1 MRVRVDPFVVAL
13 LTTAAL
19 GSALPVSGSAQD
31 VLWWVSK
38 VAVAL
43 LFFGYGVRLPTTQ
56 VVASLA
62 HWRLHAAILATT
74 YLVFPLLALA
84 VAMFLDDGLRTGV
97 LLLAVVPSTIQSS
110 VAFTSIARGNVA
122 GAVVGAA
129 TSNLI
134 GVFLTPVLVAVLI
147 GTQARVT
154 GSAVGQIALLLLV
167 PFVAGQV
174 LRPALHA
181 WAGRHD
187 RTLRLYDRSTILV
200 IVYLAFSEGRTQHVW
215 SGLGLAEIG
224 LLVMLLAVLLAA
236 LLGWTMLLAQSFP
249 AADRAPIV
257 FCGSHKSLA
266 AGLPMAAILFAPSD
280 VALVVLPLM
289 LYHQLQLIVCASLAA
304 NWGGRTR
311 SV

>member
-13 LTTAAL
+13 LATAAL
-19 GSALPVSGSAQD
+19 ASALPVTGTAQD
-31 VLWWVSK
+31 MLWWVSK

-43 LFFGYGVRLPTTQ
+43 LFFGYGVRLPTAQ
-56 VVASLA
+56 VVVSLS

-74 YLVFPLLALA
+74 YLVFPLLGLA
-84 VAMFLDDGLRTGV
+84 AATLLDGGLRTGV

-122 GAVVGAA
+122 AAVVAAA

-134 GVFLTPVLVAVLI
+134 GVLLTPVLVGVLI
-147 GTQARVT
+147 GAQAQVT

-167 PFVAGQV
+167 PFVAGQA
-174 LRPALHA
+174 LRPALRT
-181 WAGRHD
+181 WADRHEG
-187 RTLRLYDRSTILV
+187 TLRRYDRSTILV
-200 IVYLAFSEGRTQHVW
+200 IVYLAFSEGRTQHAW
-215 SGLGLAEIG
+215 SGLGAAELG
-224 LLVMLLAVLLAA
+224 LLAVLLAVM
-236 LLGWTMLLAQSFP
+236 LTMMLGWTMLLARSFP

-266 AGLPMAAILFAPSD
+266 AGLPMAAILFAPAD

-289 LYHQLQLIVCASLAA
+289 LYHQLQLMVCASLASRWSH
-304 NWGGRTR
+304 NIL
-311 SV
+311 